1 MVRIIIIIST
11 SKKVKAIINEV
22 THIQFRV
29 AMLRFYILVPISA
42 TCVCAIMLPLSYVGR
57 IHMCELCKS
66 QKGPAGGGRDDS
78 SVQFDCEAPRESY
91 LKSHHSRLHSVK
103 SSWLRLQALAVVSL
117 GTLVI
122 TEVGHGIG
130 DVYCDFADTCCLSLS
145 TRLSAVSVSLCFHS
159 QAWWPPALTG

>member
-1 MVRIIIIIST
+1 MLLCFDCT
-11 SKKVKAIINEV
+11 FWF
-22 THIQFRV
+22 QFPRRV
-29 AMLRFYILVPISA
+29 SVPLCFFYLILA
-42 TCVCAIMLPLSYVGR
+42 GFACVSYVNSKRDLLDGR
-57 IHMCELCKS
+57 VDKTE
-66 QKGPAGGGRDDS
+66 DS

-159 QAWWPPALTG
+159 QARWPPALTG